1 MTSTELSF
9 IDIERN
15 NRMFFDIQEAPVDMK
30 IQITILFL
38 NITLKRKY

>member
-15 NRMFFDIQEAPVDMK
+15 NRMFFDIQEAPVRYEDPNNNS
-30 IQITILFL
+30 FF
-38 NITLKRKY
+38 